1 MKLNKCTVNTPEQ
14 EYISD
19 YLDTSMANAPSTF
32 SVGLVRVNKI
42 SCKILFLPA
51 GQYAQE
57 SMNKGG
63 VHGYND
69 NI

>member
-1 MKLNKCTVNTPEQ
+1 
-14 EYISD
+14 
-19 YLDTSMANAPSTF
+19 MANAPSTF